1 MVISTGQLQALS
13 CFLRIGMKD
22 LLIAFSKDFWKIV
35 APLAVFDRSEN
46 EVSRLDEAREE
57 EESTEG
63 DGSC

>member
-1 MVISTGQLQALS
+1 M
-13 CFLRIGMKD
+13 
-22 LLIAFSKDFWKIV
+22 AFNKEFWKIV

-46 EVSRLDEAREE
+46 EVPMLDEAREE

>member
-1 MVISTGQLQALS
+1 
-13 CFLRIGMKD
+13 MKD
-22 LLIAFSKDFWKIV
+22 LLMAFSKDFWKIV
-35 APLAVFDRSEN
+35 VPLAVFDRSDN